1 MSGGTSLP
9 LRLRVARNCDNCI
22 RLGAFTSSV
31 LAAALESRTPPTC
44 RGSSA
49 AGGGYSVHADFAV
62 VGRDAGFGAD
72 LVVLHLPNDCGPA
85 MVGSAEDLAREIAER
100 DGVPV
105 AEVLER
111 LTPLGL
117 RTLSDGR
124 QVVSWQIDP
133 D

>member
-1 MSGGTSLP
+1 
-9 LRLRVARNCDNCI
+9 
-22 RLGAFTSSV
+22 
-31 LAAALESRTPPTC
+31 
-44 RGSSA
+44 
-49 AGGGYSVHADFAV
+49 
-62 VGRDAGFGAD
+62 
-72 LVVLHLPNDCGPA
+72 

-117 RTLSDGR
+117 RILSDGR